1 MAKFKKPILL
11 QEEFAAGEVSSNP
24 TTPAVKTTVDTV
36 GTEQVA
42 ANKSGEQVR
51 AEIVQ
56 DVDTILTN
64 LEQLSKQITEDVDAL
79 INDLDNVF
87 ETFNEDFKDEAV
99 NEDFMATMLQ
109 AMTDMKNYGALKSAY
124 KPAATNVMNAEV
136 TKVQKGAEF
145 DSQAAVKTEEAE
157 QKLKDKWNEKI
168 KAEGQKHADNIP
180 KKNKIQTK
188 LRELRDEAVKSAVG
202 GSIKKKVDA
211 QKSKLNLA
219 EDANIKKAQEK
230 LSELTKDFPISA
242 EGLLAKQWNTEK
254 NDIDLAIATKKI
266 DLVTAAETEFLDD
279 PEMIEKI
286 EKRSADKLKKQ
297 QAESKELAS
306 KFKDDLA
313 TQEEKLAKQ
322 EANAKPEDKEAITAI
337 KEYYGSAKEYLGVLG
352 GVSAELTDEEKDAV
366 AAAKKKYNAAKD
378 GFTAAKLKKTGNYTE
393 DEATDEIASMTGS
406 VEAAVDKFKDVVA
419 KAEGAA
425 DEKKNK
431 IKEKI
436 ADLKEELKTA
446 KSDLEA
452 AKTSAEDNMEDPA
465 VVTAQQKV
473 TDIETKIKEQQELL
487 EDSVQIEETKDL
499 NEGVHAK
506 IKKAMKAVE
515 DGETVYGE
523 NVRFPG
529 RFKIVSF
536 NRDGSMANV
545 DYEDGTDAF
554 DMAAMN
560 IAIDK
565 LQFEAVEVEETEEVE
580 EGNEFGAARA
590 EAIAKGEKT
599 FKVGDEEYPVE
610 DVSKDDKENAEEF
623 VEEAKE
629 ELPKKIRLYEG
640 MSVADKFKALM

>member
-11 QEEFAAGEVSSNP
+11 QEEFAAGEISSNP

-42 ANKSGEQVR
+42 TKSGEQVR

-64 LEQLSKQITEDVDAL
+64 LEQLSKQITEDVDLL
-79 INDLDNVF
+79 ITDLDNIF
-87 ETFNEDFKDEAV
+87 ESFNKDFKYEAV

-109 AMTDMKNYGALKSAY
+109 AITDMKNYGALKSAY
-124 KPAATNVMNAEV
+124 KPAATSVMNAEV
-136 TKVQKGAEF
+136 EKVQKGAEF
-145 DSQAAVKTEEAE
+145 DSQADIKTAEAE

-188 LRELRDEAVKSAVG
+188 LREMRDQAVKDAVSG
-202 GSIKKKVDA
+202 TIKKKIDA

-219 EDANIKKAQEK
+219 EDAKIKKNQEK
-230 LSELTKDFPISA
+230 LGELTKDFPLSA
-242 EGLLAKQWNTEK
+242 EGLLAKQWNNEK

-266 DLVTAAETEFLDD
+266 DLVTAAETEYLED

-286 EKRSADKLKKQ
+286 KERAEKKQ
-297 QAESKELAS
+297 KKEEANAKELAG

-313 TQEEKLAKQ
+313 TQEAKLAEQ
-322 EANAKPEDKEAITAI
+322 EAEALNDPNKKEAIQAI
-337 KEYYGSAKEYLGVLG
+337 KEYYGSAKEYLGVLSS
-352 GVSAELTDEEKDAV
+352 VSAELTDDEKDTVSAS
-366 AAAKKKYNAAKD
+366 KKKYNAAKK
-378 GFTAAKLKKTGNYTE
+378 GFTSGKLKKTGDYTE
-393 DEATDEIASMTGS
+393 EEAQDEITSMTGS
-406 VEAAVDKFKDVVA
+406 VESAVAKFKDVVA

-425 DEKKNK
+425 EEKKNK

-436 ADLKEELKTA
+436 AELKEELKTA
-446 KSDLEA
+446 KSELEA
-452 AKTSAEDNMEDPA
+452 AKVSAENNEEDPA
-465 VVTAQQKV
+465 VIAAKQKI
-473 TDIETKIKEQQELL
+473 TDIEGKIAEQQGLL
-487 EDSVQIEETKDL
+487 EDSVQVK
-499 NEGVHAK
+499 
-506 IKKAMKAVE
+506 
-515 DGETVYGE
+515 
-523 NVRFPG
+523 
-529 RFKIVSF
+529 
-536 NRDGSMANV
+536 
-545 DYEDGTDAF
+545 
-554 DMAAMN
+554 
-560 IAIDK
+560 
-565 LQFEAVEVEETEEVE
+565 ETEELE

-629 ELPKKIRLYEG
+629 ELPKKVKLYEG
-640 MSVADKFKALM
+640 MSVADRFKALM

>member
-11 QEEFAAGEVSSNP
+11 QEEFAAGEISSNP

-42 ANKSGEQVR
+42 TKSGEQVR

-64 LEQLSKQITEDVDAL
+64 LEQLSKQITEDVDLL
-79 INDLDNVF
+79 ITDLDNIF
-87 ETFNEDFKDEAV
+87 ESFNKDFKYEAV

-109 AMTDMKNYGALKSAY
+109 AITDMKNYGALKSAY
-124 KPAATNVMNAEV
+124 KPAATSVMNAEV
-136 TKVQKGAEF
+136 EKVQKGAEF
-145 DSQAAVKTEEAE
+145 DSQADIKTAEAE

-188 LRELRDEAVKSAVG
+188 LREMRDQAVKDAVSG
-202 GSIKKKVDA
+202 TIKKKIDA

-219 EDANIKKAQEK
+219 EDAKIKKNQEK
-230 LSELTKDFPISA
+230 LGELTKDFPLSA
-242 EGLLAKQWNTEK
+242 EGLLAKQWNNEK

-266 DLVTAAETEFLDD
+266 DLVTAAETEYLED

-286 EKRSADKLKKQ
+286 KERAEKKQ
-297 QAESKELAS
+297 KKEEANAKELAG

-313 TQEEKLAKQ
+313 TQEAKLAEQ
-322 EANAKPEDKEAITAI
+322 EAEALNDPNKKEAIQAI
-337 KEYYGSAKEYLGVLG
+337 KEYYGSAKEYLGVLSS
-352 GVSAELTDEEKDAV
+352 VSAELTDDEKDAV
-366 AAAKKKYNAAKD
+366 SASKKKYNAAKK
-378 GFTAAKLKKTGNYTE
+378 GFTSGKLKKTGDYTE
-393 DEATDEIASMTGS
+393 DEAQDEITSMTGS
-406 VEAAVDKFKDVVA
+406 VESAVAKFKDVVA

-425 DEKKNK
+425 EEKKNK

-436 ADLKEELKTA
+436 AELKEELKTA
-446 KSDLEA
+446 KSELEA
-452 AKTSAEDNMEDPA
+452 AKVSAENNEEDPA
-465 VVTAQQKV
+465 VIAAKQKI
-473 TDIETKIKEQQELL
+473 TDIEGKIAEQQGLL
-487 EDSVQIEETKDL
+487 EDSVQVK
-499 NEGVHAK
+499 
-506 IKKAMKAVE
+506 
-515 DGETVYGE
+515 
-523 NVRFPG
+523 
-529 RFKIVSF
+529 
-536 NRDGSMANV
+536 
-545 DYEDGTDAF
+545 
-554 DMAAMN
+554 
-560 IAIDK
+560 
-565 LQFEAVEVEETEEVE
+565 ETEELE

-629 ELPKKIRLYEG
+629 ELPKKVKLYEG
-640 MSVADKFKALM
+640 MSVADRFKALM